1 MWIRQLLQDMLALRW
16 QLRAGRQLMGKG
28 AFLWKRLQTD
38 AAAVANGDSG
48 SFGTCMIG
56 RAALD
61 ITIKTINAGNITFV
75 VDRLGA
81 DGIWYPGATT
91 AALTAAGSTSIE
103 ITDSLADGADAQHMV
118 LADAARVRWTLAGG
132 ANSVSFSA
140 SFYGRE

>member
-1 MWIRQLLQDMLALRW
+1 
-16 QLRAGRQLMGKG
+16 MGS
-28 AFLWKRLQTD
+28 FLWKRSQAEAAVTANGQTD
-38 AAAVANGDSG
+38 PFPTNFV
-48 SFGTCMIG
+48 G

-61 ITIKTINAGNITFV
+61 ITIKSINAGNITFV
-75 VDRLGA
+75 VDRLGG

-118 LADAARVRWTLAGG
+118 FTDQARVRWTLAGG
-132 ANSVSFSA
+132 ANSVVFSG